1 MFRCVSH
8 SINLK
13 AHFIFAAFSNN
24 PKMKF
29 SLSIASLVL
38 ALTASAAP
46 IEEEQHTERAA
57 AAITGS
63 GTNGSIFMFGSAS
76 NCRKIFWQYG
86 ACGISTFFPNAANLP
101 LVALPSGIF
110 DRYGSSDQENRLCAK
125 VITLTHNG
133 VSRQALVADENTS
146 SEQSID
152 MCLDLWQAFG
162 GHDNDG
168 SLIKNF
174 SWSIAA

>member
-1 MFRCVSH
+1 
-8 SINLK
+8 
-13 AHFIFAAFSNN
+13 
-24 PKMKF
+24 MKF
-29 SLSIASLVL
+29 SLSIVSLAL

-46 IEEEQHTERAA
+46 VEEEHTKRAA
-57 AAITGS
+57 KVSGS

-76 NCRKIFWQYG
+76 NCRNIFWQYG
-86 ACGISTFFPNAANLP
+86 ACGLSTYFANKVPSNLP
-101 LVALPSGIF
+101 LVALPSGVF
-110 DRYGSSDQENRLCAK
+110 DRYGEAQDNSLCAK
-125 VITLTHNG
+125 VITMTHNG
-133 VSRQALVADENTS
+133 VSRQAVVADENTS

-168 SLIKNF
+168 TLIKNF

>member
-1 MFRCVSH
+1 
-8 SINLK
+8 
-13 AHFIFAAFSNN
+13 
-24 PKMKF
+24 MKF
-29 SLSIASLVL
+29 SLSVISITLD
-38 ALTASAAP
+38 LTASAAP
-46 IEEEQHTERAA
+46 VEEEQHVERPAA
-57 AAITGS
+57 VSGS

-76 NCRKIFWQYG
+76 NCRSIFWQYG
-86 ACGISTFFPNAANLP
+86 ACGLSTFFANKVPASMP

-110 DRYGSSDQENRLCAK
+110 DKYGDAQDNSLCAR

-133 VSRQALVADENTS
+133 VTRQAVVADENTS

-168 SLIKNF
+168 TLIKSF
-174 SWSIAA
+174 TWSIA